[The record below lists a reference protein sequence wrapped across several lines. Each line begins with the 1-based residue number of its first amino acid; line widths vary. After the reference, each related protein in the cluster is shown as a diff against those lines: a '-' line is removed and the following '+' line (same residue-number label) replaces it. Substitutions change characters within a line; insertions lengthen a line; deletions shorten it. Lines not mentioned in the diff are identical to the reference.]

1 MSATDTHSDISV
13 DCRQQSSDE
22 EIDWTQNV
30 EQQFQSVGSDGVNNK
45 KETITENPPSGNK
58 MLVTT
63 VLDGSIERKELLN
76 KYGVIIAHIDEKRK
90 KKDQQCLLYYKTG
103 VMFYRGCIKNGF
115 RTGYG
120 IEYNDYG
127 LKMFEGSFENGVRS
141 GNGKEFD
148 SNGKVIFSGCYC
160 QNKREGKGKEY
171 YPNGK
176 LLFEGFFHQGF
187 RQGKGIEYNEI
198 GEGKEAIYER
208 GVINVRF
215 VPSTELKKY
224 WVETDTESGSRV
236 FCQIDDLGKR
246 FGICYFYLHD
256 TIQRVSR
263 WKDGAEIEILKSFN
277 NNKMIEYSHGV
288 KVYEGEYE
296 NSMLLNYCRY
306 GKGMEFLSNGTTMVF
321 NGSYRDGKRN
331 GTGIAYRNNTVV
343 YKGLWVNGHRL
354 WCVIMLHEF
363 YVILFFGITAL
374 LFFLFDL
381 PFEFWFIIPILFI
394 WRRVSLIRC
403 EVDYFLANHNYLKRH
418 FIVNNKC
425 CNRQHSLTIHPYL
438 IKSIEIGNDCFKSV
452 KTFKIDGL
460 NRLKTI
466 KIGSNSF
473 NQVIGSNWTN
483 DRETLNN
490 QSKSF
495 HILNCESLESIQFGK
510 YSFRD
515 FGGIFELKNLSKLET
530 IQIGTMGSWSYNFC
544 NSSFVIRGID
554 LMHNI

>member
-1 MSATDTHSDISV
+1 MSAIEYV
-13 DCRQQSSDE
+13 PSSNLSKYKSNKATSTY
-22 EIDWTQNV
+22 WT
-30 EQQFQSVGSDGVNNK
+30 S
-45 KETITENPPSGNK
+45 
-58 MLVTT
+58 
-63 VLDGSIERKELLN
+63 SIESLFP
-76 KYGVIIAHIDEKRK
+76 VIITNLKDGPATLKVGAPHNGYSIETHLRNGRMHGKSMILNSYQIRIAELNFVDGEATGECSLYNEDGFLFFRGSLEK
-90 KKDQQCLLYYKTG
+90 G
-103 VMFYRGCIKNGF
+103 V
-115 RTGYG
+115 
-120 IEYNDYG
+120 
-127 LKMFEGSFENGVRS
+127 
-141 GNGKEFD
+141 
-148 SNGKVIFSGCYC
+148 
-160 QNKREGKGKEY
+160 REGKGKEY

-176 LLFEGFFHQGF
+176 LLFEGYFHQGF
-187 RQGKGIEYNEI
+187 RQGKGIEYNEN

-236 FCQIDDLGKR
+236 LCQTDDLGKR

-288 KVYEGEYE
+288 KVYEGEYA

-331 GTGIAYRNNTVV
+331 GTGIAYHNNSVV
-343 YKGLWVNGHRL
+343 YKGLWVNGYRL

-363 YVILFFGITAL
+363 YVILFFGITAA

-418 FIVNNKC
+418 FIVGNGC
-425 CNRQHSLTIHPYL
+425 CNCQQSLTIHPYL

-452 KTFKIDGL
+452 KTFQIDGL
-460 NRLKTI
+460 NQLKSLEI
-466 KIGSNSF
+466 RPNSF
-473 NQVIGSNWTN
+473 TLKKNTEGN
-483 DRETLNN
+483 DE
-490 QSKSF
+490 SKSF
-495 HILNCESLESIQFGK
+495 HILNCESLESIQIGR
-510 YSFRD
+510 YSFSD
-515 FGGIFELKNLSKLET
+515 FGGEFELKNLPQLQF
-530 IQIGTMGSWSYNFC
+530 IHIGTIGSDSFNFP
-544 NSSFVIRGID
+544 NSSFVIQGID
-554 LMHNI
+554 LILNI